1 MLEKATDLSYDEAN
15 TILASFIY
23 PLGELLTGF
32 QECIP

>member
-1 MLEKATDLSYDEAN
+1 MLERATDLSYEEAN
-15 TILASFIY
+15 TILSNFIY